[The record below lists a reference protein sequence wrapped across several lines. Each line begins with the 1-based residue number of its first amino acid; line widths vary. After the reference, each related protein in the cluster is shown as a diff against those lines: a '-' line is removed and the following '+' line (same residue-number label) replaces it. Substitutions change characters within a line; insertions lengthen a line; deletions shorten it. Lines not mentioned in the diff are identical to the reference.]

1 MTDKGGRAV
10 IYARYST
17 DMQNPMSV
25 RDQVALCRRRAK
37 DKGLSV
43 IEEFCDEAQSAT
55 SIERTS
61 YNRMFDQ
68 MPNRTFDYIIAES
81 WDRLV
86 RDLVDGAKLYKHSD
100 FYGVTIHVLD
110 RGDIGLMDASISSLV
125 AAMFLDGLAHKT
137 RRGLSG
143 KVSEGKSGGGLSY
156 GYRVATDKNGQPIK
170 GELEID
176 QNQANVVR
184 RIFKEYANGVSPLKI
199 ATALNEDAIRS
210 PRSRQGKGGHWKQN
224 AINGNRERGT
234 GILNNELYVGQRV
247 WNRLRYS
254 KDPTTRKRVSRLNNE
269 SDWIRAD
276 VPHLRIID
284 DQLWDAVKKRQEA
297 LSKKRDKTKSKDG
310 NRLGQTQA
318 VRRQKYLLSGLL
330 ECGQCGGKL
339 TIAGSGSRRRYYCA
353 NNKEKGNS
361 VCKGFKG
368 LRQSDVEELVLSAL
382 RNELLKDEAYEH
394 FKSAFERQLNSQSNE
409 HRSRVVEIDKETRD
423 LTARLDKLIATI
435 EAGGHSAPIIARI
448 KEIEQRQQELAKARN
463 ALTANHISLPRK
475 LPSLYRSYVDQLAK
489 TLSNEEVVGRA
500 ANELRDLIEKLT
512 VQYDDARDEHTIEVS
527 GNLTAMM
534 VGANPSDA
542 GDYQQSES
550 SIKLVAG
557 VGFEPTTF
565 RL

>member
-1 MTDKGGRAV
+1 MTDAGNRAV

-17 DMQNPMSV
+17 DIQNPMSV
-25 RDQVALCRRRAK
+25 RDQLDLCRRRASE
-37 DKGLSV
+37 KGLIV
-43 IEEFCDEAQSAT
+43 VEEFYDEAQSAT
-55 SIERTS
+55 SINRDS
-61 YNRMFDQ
+61 YNRMFEKLSD
-68 MPNRTFDYIIAES
+68 RAFDFILAES

-86 RDLVDGAKLYKHSD
+86 RDQEDGARLYKHSD
-100 FYGVTIHVLD
+100 YHNITIHVLD

-143 KVSEGKSGGGLSY
+143 RVSEGKSGGGLSY
-156 GYRVATDKNGQPIK
+156 GYRVAKDKNGQPIK

-184 RIFKEYANGVSPLKI
+184 RIFKEYANGTSPLKI
-199 ATALNEDAIRS
+199 ATALNEGAVLS
-210 PRSRQGKGGHWKQN
+210 PRSRLGKGGHWKQN

-234 GILNNELYVGQRV
+234 GILNNELYIGQRV

-254 KDPTTRKRVSRLNNE
+254 KDPTTRKRVSRLNDE
-269 SDWIRAD
+269 SEWIRAD
-276 VPHLRIID
+276 VPHLRVID
-284 DQLWDAVKKRQEA
+284 DQLWNAVKQRQEV
-297 LSKKRDKTKSKDG
+297 LSKTRDKTKSERG

-330 ECGQCGGKL
+330 ECGQCKGKL
-339 TIAGSGSRRRYYCA
+339 TIAGSGSRRRYYCG

-361 VCKGFKG
+361 VCEGFKG
-368 LRQSDVEELVLSAL
+368 LRQSDVEPLVMSAL
-382 RNELLKDEAYEH
+382 RSELLKDDAYEH

-409 HRSRVVEIDKETRD
+409 HRSRVIEIDKESRD
-423 LTARLDKLIATI
+423 LTARLDNLIATI
-435 EAGGHSAPIIARI
+435 EAGGHSAPIILRI

-463 ALTANHISLPRK
+463 ALTANHISLPHR

-512 VQYDDARDEHTIEVS
+512 VQYDEGRDEHTIAIC
-527 GNLTAMM
+527 GNLAAMLS
-534 VGANPSDA
+534 GANPSDA
-542 GDYQQSES
+542 DSYQQSES